1 MQALAKELTSL
12 KKERDQGSTEAGR
25 GRLVVPPHLVNVKL
39 GNRQHVMIDGGKSFG
54 TWTMTEILAK
64 ADLIP
69 GIDRETCEKLEKE
82 KASLAHLQHSELVWD
97 VMYRYGEDVTKR
109 KAQCTAEKLK
119 LLKIDLV
126 KRSLAMMAEVRQIRD
141 LVKGKTF
148 EESYDASDSFV
159 LSLTIKEAS
168 DLPKMDVLNSIDSYC
183 VVGVDN
189 FQDEVYQTKVVSK
202 NRNPVWDA
210 NFEWTLSMD
219 TQLLTVALV
228 DHDTITE
235 DDLVGAV

>member
-1 MQALAKELTSL
+1 MQALAKELIRL
-12 KKERDQGSTEAGR
+12 KKERDEASIDADR
-25 GRLVVPPHLVNVKL
+25 GLVVVPPHLVNLRL

-69 GIDRETCEKLEKE
+69 GIDRQACQKLEQE

-141 LVKGKTF
+141 LIKGKTL
-148 EESYDASDSFV
+148 EDSYDASDTFV

-168 DLPKMDVLNSIDSYC
+168 DLPKMDVLHSIDSYC
-183 VVGVDN
+183 VVGIDN
-189 FQDEVYQTKVVSK
+189 LQDEVYQTKVVSK
-202 NRNPVWDA
+202 NRNPVWNA
-210 NFEWTLSMD
+210 NFEWTLSTD
-219 TQLLTVALV
+219 TELLTVALV
-228 DHDTITE
+228 DHDTVTE
-235 DDLVGAV
+235 DDLVGAM